1 MNHSKSRQ
9 TAERRSLHAHF
20 VRAAGVITSMLL
32 MGVAVSHAAPA
43 ALAISDPALFNYQE
57 LPREGYVDFVIT
69 QNSPSFEFHSG
80 PSRYQAFKLP
90 TASDRY
96 LIDVISFLDDPD
108 TPERAHVFYP
118 IVALLTED
126 FLVSRTTDFSA
137 LRVDL
142 PVFEYTTQPAYR
154 LTVGIDPI
162 VSHEGYLVVFT
173 ANGLLEKSSMPEIE
187 DPSKAADS
195 LRDVLLG
202 ASAGGRLQIVTRPA
216 DEPTKTNT
224 DPIR

>member
-9 TAERRSLHAHF
+9 TAERRSLRAHLA
-20 VRAAGVITSMLL
+20 RAAWLVTSMLL
-32 MGVAVSHAAPA
+32 MGVAVSHSAPTA
-43 ALAISDPALFNYQE
+43 VVISDPALFNYQE
-57 LPREGYVDFVIT
+57 LPREGSVDFVIA
-69 QNSPSFEFHSG
+69 QKSPSFEFHSG

-126 FLVSRTTDFSA
+126 FLVSRTTDFSS

-154 LTVGIDPI
+154 ITVGIDPI
-162 VSHEGYLVVFT
+162 ISHECYLVVFT
-173 ANGLLEKSSMPEIE
+173 ANALLEKPSMPQID

-216 DEPTKTNT
+216 DESAKTNT
-224 DPIR
+224 DPGR